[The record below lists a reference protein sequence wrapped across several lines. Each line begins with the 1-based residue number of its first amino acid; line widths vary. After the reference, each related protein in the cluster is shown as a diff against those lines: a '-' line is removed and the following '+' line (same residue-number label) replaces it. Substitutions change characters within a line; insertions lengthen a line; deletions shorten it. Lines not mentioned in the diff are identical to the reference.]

1 MEAQKEPSVSK
12 QKQQKRRSL
21 YQSVW
26 RWHFYA
32 GLIIMPFL
40 IILAITGGVYLF
52 KPQIEAALYKDY
64 YEVTPQTTV
73 TTPSEQINTVE
84 AVNPNAAVTSYRPS
98 DSPDRSAEVGITE
111 DGKAYTVYVDPYEN
125 VILGK
130 LEDSFKLVNVF
141 EKIHGELLM
150 GTFGD
155 RIVEWA
161 ACWALILIITG
172 VYLGWP
178 KMKGKSKIFGVLI
191 PRLNKGKKLR
201 ARDLHVVPAFWISL
215 GLLFLILTGLPW
227 SGLWGNNFQMLTTN
241 AGVGY
246 PPSVWV
252 GDAPASDVKTK
263 EIADVPWSAENL
275 PVPISTNQQYT
286 QLSVDDVVS
295 IAEAEGVKPGYNIM
309 IPQTKDGVF
318 TLSAFPPKARDEVT
332 MHIDQY
338 TGAVLA
344 DYRYDNYHTLGKVIA
359 YGITIHKGTEFGIW
373 NQIIGLLV
381 LIGIIGIAVSGFI
394 LWLSR
399 KPEGKLGSPKAPSD
413 KVMKG
418 VIVLIIILGIIFP
431 LVGISII
438 VVWLFDRFVIPRVP
452 ALKRFFNA

>member
-1 MEAQKEPSVSK
+1 MEAQ
-12 QKQQKRRSL
+12 QKPPAPKKKLRRRSL

-40 IILAITGGVYLF
+40 IILAVTGGIYLF

-73 TTPSEQINTVE
+73 TTPSEQIDTVE
-84 AVNPNAAVTSYRPS
+84 TIYPDAAVTSYRPS
-98 DSPDRSAEVGITE
+98 DSPDRSAEIGIQQ
-111 DGKAYTVYVDPYEN
+111 DGTAFTVFVDPYTN
-125 VILGK
+125 VVLGK
-130 LEDSFKLVNVF
+130 LEESYRLVNVI

-150 GTFGD
+150 GTVGD

-161 ACWALILIITG
+161 ACWALILLITG

-178 KMKGKSKIFGVLI
+178 KSKTRIRGVLV
-191 PRLNKGKKLR
+191 PRLNKGKKLL
-201 ARDLHVVPAFWISL
+201 ARDMHVVPAFWISL

-227 SGLWGNNFQMLTTN
+227 SGLWGNNFQALTTN
-241 AGVGY
+241 AGIGY

-275 PVPISTNQQYT
+275 PVPVSANQQYA
-286 QLSVDDVVS
+286 QLSVDDVVQ
-295 IAEAEGVKPGYNIM
+295 IADEEGVKPGYNIM
-309 IPQTKDGVF
+309 IPQTHDGVF
-318 TLSAFPPKARDEVT
+318 TLSAFPPNARDEVT

-344 DYRYDNYHTLGKVIA
+344 DYRYDNYQLLGKIIA

-373 NQIIGLLV
+373 NQIIGVIVCL
-381 LIGIIGIAVSGFI
+381 GIVGIAVSGFI

-399 KPEGKLGSPKAPSD
+399 KPKGKLGSPKAPSD

-418 VIVLIIILGIIFP
+418 VIAIIIILGIVFP

-438 VVWLFDRFVIPRVP
+438 IVWLFDRFVIPRVP